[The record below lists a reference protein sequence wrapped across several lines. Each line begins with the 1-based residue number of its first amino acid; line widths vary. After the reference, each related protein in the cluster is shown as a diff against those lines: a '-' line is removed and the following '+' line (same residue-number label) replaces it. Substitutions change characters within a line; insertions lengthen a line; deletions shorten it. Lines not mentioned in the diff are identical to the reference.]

1 MCSSSI
7 SPGTPRPRPAPTA
20 LYGTH
25 KSRHGTQDPRF
36 PPTASTPLFRRPGRT
51 QSEYRVSAFPQFL
64 ASESPPPS
72 QTTENR
78 FPTTSGS
85 TACTGWLPAPPQ
97 TARPSAHRFPAHPDS
112 SSPAST
118 LPRSAACQSQT
129 ASPEHLI
136 CPLASSQ
143 HRWLIK
149 QPGSSRTHVRLPE
162 RTSRQPIPFALR
174 AALPPSVAGRHACD
188 YYEMV
193 RLPVPRPVLNPSQ
206 ICCLGLSLPAGQPT
220 PACLFR
226 DEDLPRSALVP
237 GPGSRHL
244 SAGDRLAS
252 KQVTARLI
260 PGQQLDPGSDPI
272 ATLSTRHQWFPYS
285 RLPDPHLTPDWRLF
299 CDRSLPRVLNAA
311 AHSGLKP
318 PPAGRL

>member
-1 MCSSSI
+1 M
-7 SPGTPRPRPAPTA
+7 ANDA
-20 LYGTH
+20 AE
-25 KSRHGTQDPRF
+25 D
-36 PPTASTPLFRRPGRT
+36 
-51 QSEYRVSAFPQFL
+51 SEW
-64 ASESPPPS
+64 
-72 QTTENR
+72 TICNM
-78 FPTTSGS
+78 
-85 TACTGWLPAPPQ
+85 
-97 TARPSAHRFPAHPDS
+97 
-112 SSPAST
+112 
-118 LPRSAACQSQT
+118 LPRSAACRSQT
-129 ASPEHLI
+129 ASPVHLI

-149 QPGSSRTHVRLPE
+149 RPGSSRTRVRLSR
-162 RTSRQPIPFALR
+162 RTSGQPIPFAPR
-174 AALPPSVAGRHACD
+174 PALPSSVAGRHACD

-260 PGQQLDPGSDPI
+260 PGQQLDPGFDPI

-285 RLPDPHLTPDWRLF
+285 RLPGPHPTPD
-299 CDRSLPRVLNAA
+299 
-311 AHSGLKP
+311 
-318 PPAGRL
+318 